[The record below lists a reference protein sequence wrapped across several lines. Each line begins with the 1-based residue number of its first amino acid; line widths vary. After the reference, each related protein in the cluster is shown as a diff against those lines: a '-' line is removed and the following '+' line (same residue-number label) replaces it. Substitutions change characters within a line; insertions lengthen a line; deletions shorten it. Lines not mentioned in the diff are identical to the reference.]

1 MKITK
6 VVRGFGKTVN
16 LGNYETAKF
25 HASLEAEVV
34 DGDDVKKVS
43 KLLQN
48 GVQKLVAEDIKK
60 YQG

>member
-6 VVRGFGKTVN
+6 VVRGFGKNVN
-16 LGNYETAKF
+16 LGNYETARF
-25 HASLEAEVV
+25 FASLEAEVN
-34 DGDDVKKVS
+34 DGEDVKRVA

-48 GVQKLVAEDIKK
+48 GVVKLVDEDIKK

>member
-6 VVRGFGKTVN
+6 VVRGFGKNIN
-16 LGNYETAKF
+16 LGNYESARF
-25 HASLEAEVV
+25 FASLEAEVN
-34 DGDDVKKVS
+34 DGEDVKKVA

-48 GVQKLVAEDIKK
+48 GVQKLVDQDIKK